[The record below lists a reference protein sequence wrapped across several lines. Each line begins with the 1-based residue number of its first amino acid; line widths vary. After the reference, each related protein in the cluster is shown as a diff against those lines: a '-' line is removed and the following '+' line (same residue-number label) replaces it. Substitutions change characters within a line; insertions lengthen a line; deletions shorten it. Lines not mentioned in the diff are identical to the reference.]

1 MRVLASKGSLT
12 CKHLRRTRPRRHT
25 HCSLASHKQDQSK
38 VIVKN
43 QPKVTR
49 QSLEKSLKINLSHSK
64 VENHSKSYSKLELQE
79 QPQNDLCTSSDVFKS
94 IALLFALLSLNNA
107 IIYPKNRQSSS
118 GMHAFESQNGQSDG
132 QSLLFERIAC
142 DSREPADRHRAGGL
156 LRCDSSHCFPCHW
169 NCGIY
174 DRTISQLACSVVFGL
189 ICLPFSVVFGLT
201 VR

>member
-94 IALLFALLSLNNA
+94 IALLSIALLSLNNA
-107 IIYPKNRQSSS
+107 IIYPKNRQ
-118 GMHAFESQNGQSDG
+118 N
-132 QSLLFERIAC
+132 
-142 DSREPADRHRAGGL
+142 SREKVKYIHICHESRFCTNALCTKECVVYL
-156 LRCDSSHCFPCHW
+156 LRTTS
-169 NCGIY
+169 
-174 DRTISQLACSVVFGL
+174 TVSVL
-189 ICLPFSVVFGLT
+189 QK
-201 VR
+201 